1 MKKYLKGTHL
11 KLKHCHLELEI
22 LAVMTSHEEKWE
34 CLEVP
39 LVDLVV
45 NLSFVVAAVDEIVA
59 GAAAVESG
67 TYCSFVCWKVVA
79 AC

>member
-1 MKKYLKGTHL
+1 M
-11 KLKHCHLELEI
+11 
-22 LAVMTSHEEKWE
+22 SHEEKWE

-45 NLSFVVAAVDEIVA
+45 NLSFVVAAVDEIVVV
-59 GAAAVESG
+59 AAAVKSG

>member
-1 MKKYLKGTHL
+1 M
-11 KLKHCHLELEI
+11 
-22 LAVMTSHEEKWE
+22 
-34 CLEVP
+34 
-39 LVDLVV
+39 VDLVV

-67 TYCSFVCWKVVA
+67 TYCSLVCWKVVA

>member
-1 MKKYLKGTHL
+1 M
-11 KLKHCHLELEI
+11 
-22 LAVMTSHEEKWE
+22 SHEEKWE